1 MVDISSKSLNMINQ
15 MEKEFKYK
23 DIFWKIIFKIIS
35 EEFIISLEQNNYYF
49 QQKFNVQYLNS
60 FEIFKN
66 EKNIENIINIII
78 NLIEEKKFEIKEVN
92 KNINL
97 VLLTNKNVE
106 LTIPKIEKN
115 VKQIFDMLLNEI
127 KLIKNE
133 INELKGVDI
142 RNYKN
147 YKNEFHELN
156 EKIDQLVINNE
167 DLINE
172 HKEVTKNKLKKGKF
186 SPSKLKNKLH
196 HEIIKCK
203 INLNSNEN
211 IKLNEKSK
219 NKTVLKNNEE
229 NNIICDFFIKKNDTN
244 DNLIR
249 QILNCYEEVK
259 KQNPNWNWEIIN
271 GNENQKQ
278 IEENCEIYLN
288 EEKICFSYI
297 YHFPKEGK
305 YTIKYKFKN
314 NLTNTNFLFSKCT
327 SIININLSNFNSNN
341 VTNISGMFS
350 YCSSLTS
357 LDLSH
362 FLTNNVTNMSCL
374 FLGCSSLTSL
384 NLSNFNTINATN
396 MNRMFSY
403 CSSLISLDLSNF
415 NTSNVINMRS
425 MFYNCSSLINLQISN
440 FNTSHV
446 TDTGCMF
453 SCCSSL
459 TSLNLYN
466 FNINNVTDMSE
477 MFSSC
482 SSLTYLNISN
492 FNTHKVTNMRR
503 TFFGLNKN
511 CKIISKDMKLFKIIF
526 N

>member
-1 MVDISSKSLNMINQ
+1 MIQ
-15 MEKEFKYK
+15 M
-23 DIFWKIIFKIIS
+23 IIW
-35 EEFIISLEQNNYYF
+35 
-49 QQKFNVQYLNS
+49 
-60 FEIFKN
+60 
-66 EKNIENIINIII
+66 
-78 NLIEEKKFEIKEVN
+78 
-92 KNINL
+92 
-97 VLLTNKNVE
+97 
-106 LTIPKIEKN
+106 
-115 VKQIFDMLLNEI
+115 
-127 KLIKNE
+127 
-133 INELKGVDI
+133 
-142 RNYKN
+142 
-147 YKNEFHELN
+147 
-156 EKIDQLVINNE
+156 
-167 DLINE
+167 
-172 HKEVTKNKLKKGKF
+172 
-186 SPSKLKNKLH
+186 
-196 HEIIKCK
+196 
-203 INLNSNEN
+203 
-211 IKLNEKSK
+211 
-219 NKTVLKNNEE
+219 
-229 NNIICDFFIKKNDTN
+229 
-244 DNLIR
+244 

-314 NLTNTNFLFSKCT
+314 NLTNTNFLFSKYT

-341 VTNISGMFS
+341 ITNISGMFS

-362 FLTNNVTNMSCL
+362 FLTNNVNNMSCL
-374 FLGCSSLTSL
+374 FLG
-384 NLSNFNTINATN
+384 
-396 MNRMFSY
+396 

-440 FNTSHV
+440 FNTSHD

-466 FNINNVTDMSE
+466 FNINNVMSE